1 MQAQLKENIIKI
13 AEDKGWSI
21 SKLEKYAGLNKNY
34 INNFLT
40 DKSKNPGIESIV
52 KIANTLNI
60 SVDELLGKE
69 PLQKIYDLEITR
81 KDIFAE
87 VTNFLVTTIQSKQK
101 TKIKLDQYF
110 RAVYHIYTYS
120 LNKNSFDEEFAS
132 WFINTKLS
140 NS

>member
-13 AEDKGWSI
+13 TESKGWSI
-21 SKLEKYAGLNKNY
+21 SKLEKYAGLNKNF

-40 DKSKNPGIESIV
+40 DKSKNPGIESII
-52 KIANTLNI
+52 KIADTLNT
-60 SVDELLGKE
+60 SVDELIGKE
-69 PLQKIYDLEITR
+69 PLQKLYDLEIVK

-87 VTNFLVTTIQSKQK
+87 VTDFLANTIQSKQK

-120 LNKNSFDEEFAS
+120 LNKNSFDKEFAN
-132 WFINTKLS
+132 WFINTQLY
-140 NS
+140 